1 MIYDPEIHNEPR
13 AEFVYVC
20 VCVRVH
26 THACAYTSLLKGTE
40 QIYHMPNKYV

>member
-1 MIYDPEIHNEPR
+1 MILKSITNQELN
-13 AEFVYVC
+13 FCVCVC

-26 THACAYTSLLKGTE
+26 AHARTYTSLLKGTE